1 MLDTRIINARIIDG
15 AGTKAY
21 FGTVGIRDG
30 KLVLGRPAEAEEAAQ
45 QIDAAGKTLC
55 PGFIDSHSHSDLYI
69 GSDPE
74 TISLCK
80 LSQGIT
86 TQVGGQCGSSLF
98 PAPLSKKE
106 QMLEY
111 LKGDVNP
118 EQLAAIEAFQSFEGY
133 RNYVRA
139 QQLPG
144 NFAFLAGHS
153 TLRMAVLGYEDRPAT
168 KAELKEMKTY
178 LKEAMEHGCFGLSS
192 GLIYVPGVYAPT
204 EELIELCRVIR
215 PYGGIYATHMR
226 SEADHVVDGVKEAI
240 RIAEEAGVP
249 LVISHHK
256 VCGPRNWG
264 ASRETLRLVHEA
276 IARGVSVTL
285 DQYPY
290 TASQTGLC
298 QCMSPKYFTDG
309 PKAAAA
315 LLKDPA
321 MRAQIRK
328 EMTEVPCSYNSSYQ
342 NAGGFDGILILSAPH
357 TPQAVGMTVRQW
369 AEKCGKDPFEAYFDL
384 MEENECEGSGAF
396 SCMQEEE
403 AERIYLDENT
413 VAGTDGLVHKK
424 DGVAHPRAYGA
435 VVRSISQFACKKH
448 LVSLEQAIRKATG
461 LTAER
466 WHLAEKGKIA
476 DGYDADL
483 VLLAEDELEDQADFL
498 HPSRLC
504 AGIHKVWVNGEIVL
518 EDGRM
523 TGRYPGKI
531 LLRHEAEG

>member
-1 MLDTRIINARIIDG
+1 MLDTRIINAKIIDG
-15 AGTKAY
+15 TGNAAY
-21 FGTVGIRDG
+21 HGSVGIRNG
-30 KLVLGRPAEAEEAAQ
+30 KLVLGQAAEEEEAAIQ
-45 QIDAAGKTLC
+45 VDAAGKTLC

-74 TISLCK
+74 TVSLCK
-80 LSQGIT
+80 ISQGIT

-98 PAPLSKKE
+98 PAPLKKKV

-111 LKGDVNP
+111 LFGDVNQ
-118 EQLAAIEAFQSFEGY
+118 EQLDAVEAFQSFAGY
-133 RNYVRA
+133 VNYA
-139 QQLPG
+139 KSLQLPG
-144 NFAFLAGHS
+144 NFAFLSGHS
-153 TLRMAVLGYEDRPAT
+153 TLRMATVGYENRPAT
-168 KAELKEMKTY
+168 KEELEEMKRY
-178 LKEAMEHGCFGLSS
+178 LREAMERGCFGLSS

-204 EELIELCRVIR
+204 EELIELCKVMR

-226 SEADHVVDGVKEAI
+226 SEADHVVEGVKEAI
-240 RIAEEAGVP
+240 QIAEEAGVS

-264 ASRETLRLVHEA
+264 VSEETLRLVHEA

-298 QCMSPKYFTDG
+298 QCMSPKYFTNG
-309 PKAAAA
+309 PVAAAA
-315 LLKDPA
+315 LLKDPK
-321 MRAQIRK
+321 MREKICK

-342 NAGGFDGILILSAPH
+342 NAGGFDGILILSVPH
-357 TPQAVGMTVRQW
+357 TPQAVGMTVSEW
-369 AEKCGKDPFEAYFDL
+369 AKKCGKDPFEAYFDL
-384 MEENECEGSGAF
+384 MEENECAGSGAF

-403 AERIYLDENT
+403 VERIYLDENT

-435 VVRSISQFACKKH
+435 VVRSISEFACKKH
-448 LVSLEQAIRKATG
+448 LVSMEQAVRKATG

-466 WHLAEKGKIA
+466 WGLSGKGKIA

-483 VLLAEDELEDQADFL
+483 VLLSEEKLSDQADFL

-504 AGIHKVWVNGEIVL
+504 SGIHTVWVNGAVVYQ
-518 EDGRM
+518 DGKM
-523 TGRYPGKI
+523 TGVYPGKV
-531 LLRHEAEG
+531 LLHEGK